1 VSRHHAE
8 LRRLDSGQFQIVDLS
23 SHNGTFV
30 NGRRVPAAPVTGADV
45 IGIGPATFRLTGEEL
60 REFIDEGDVSLL
72 AQNLTVRLRDGKV
85 LLDHVSFPVGERR
98 LVAIIGPSGAG
109 KSTLLGALTG
119 ISPGARCPPTAP
131 SWSTMPLLVLVS
143 MVQIILSG
151 GVIALSGKA
160 GLEQL
165 AWLTPSRWGFG
176 ATASTV
182 NLTQISPPT
191 GTRPDP
197 LWAHRPVTWLTDMAL
212 QLLLAAVFSAL
223 AWRRLVRRSDRS

>member
-1 VSRHHAE
+1 MPAHGAFLVSAPLAE
-8 LRRLDSGQFQIVDLS
+8 LMLAVG
-23 SHNGTFV
+23 
-30 NGRRVPAAPVTGADV
+30 
-45 IGIGPATFRLTGEEL
+45 
-60 REFIDEGDVSLL
+60 LL
-72 AQNLTVRLRDGKV
+72 AIASMTIG
-85 LLDHVSFPVGERR
+85 LLISAVVSSAE
-98 LVAIIGPSGAG
+98 
-109 KSTLLGALTG
+109 K
-119 ISPGARCPPTAP
+119 
-131 SWSTMPLLVLVS
+131 TMPLLVLVS

-182 NLTQISPPT
+182 NLTQISPPA

-197 LWAHRPVTWLTDMAL
+197 LWAHRPATWLTDMAL
-212 QLLLAAVFSAL
+212 QLLLAAIFSAL